1 MIAACS
7 ARRYCW
13 SKVTARRTRR
23 AARRTGDGSACSA
36 AAGRA
41 AELKAALAKLRLRE
55 DFDSLDMPALLN
67 ALIEDAAQIQVLY
80 IHGHWTGVND
90 VDDLRQAVDFAHA
103 QAPLGR

>member
-1 MIAACS
+1 MTGG
-7 ARRYCW
+7 RYKRER
-13 SKVTARRTRR
+13 SILSRR
-23 AARRTGDGSACSA
+23 AQARTLS
-36 AAGRA
+36 
-41 AELKAALAKLRLRE
+41 EALPRLRE

-67 ALIEDAAQIQVLY
+67 TLVEDAAQIQVLY